1 MTDIKR
7 SLIAAIA
14 TTMLVSSPLAMA
26 NPEVPMTDQ
35 QAVKAVRQ
43 ADISLAKAIQN
54 AEKQVSGKAIS
65 ARLAMNAAKP
75 AYMVDVVDQN
85 GKVKV
90 VRVTADEGRVTG
102 TWPKAEYQG
111 DSMTYREPQ

>member
-14 TTMLVSSPLAMA
+14 TATLVASPLAVA
-26 NPEVPMTDQ
+26 NPKVPMTDHQ
-35 QAVKAVRQ
+35 AAQAVQQ
-43 ADISLAKAIQN
+43 ADISLDKAIRN
-54 AEKQVSGKAIS
+54 AEKQVSGQAIS
-65 ARLAMNAAKP
+65 ARLAMNADKP
-75 AYMVDVVDQN
+75 AYMVEIVDKN
-85 GKVKV
+85 GTVQV
-90 VRVTADEGRVTG
+90 VRVTASEGRVTG